1 MRLAIALCLTLAPFA
16 FAACGGDDGGGEEAF
31 DTFQDCF
38 DDHHTEEALPTQQA
52 IVVCCLEHP
61 IGGVTE
67 VCGADAAA
75 CMTYLATNL
84 STSSATSAE
93 VSAACTDYETQK
105 DM

>member
-1 MRLAIALCLTLAPFA
+1 MRFAIAISLTVAAFA
-16 FAACGGDDGGGEEAF
+16 FTACGSDNPGPEAF
-31 DTFQDCF
+31 ATFQACF
-38 DDHHTEEALPTQQA
+38 DAHHTEESLPTQES

-61 IGGVTE
+61 IAGVTQ

-93 VSAACTDYETQK
+93 VTASCTDYVTQK
-105 DM
+105 GQ

>member
-1 MRLAIALCLTLAPFA
+1 MRFAIAICLSFAAFA
-16 FAACGGDDGGGEEAF
+16 FVACDDHDHDEPEPF

-52 IVVCCLEHP
+52 IVICCLEHP
-61 IGGVTE
+61 IAGVTE
-67 VCGADAAA
+67 VCGDNAAS

-93 VSAACTDYETQK
+93 VTAACTDYETQK
-105 DM
+105 NQ